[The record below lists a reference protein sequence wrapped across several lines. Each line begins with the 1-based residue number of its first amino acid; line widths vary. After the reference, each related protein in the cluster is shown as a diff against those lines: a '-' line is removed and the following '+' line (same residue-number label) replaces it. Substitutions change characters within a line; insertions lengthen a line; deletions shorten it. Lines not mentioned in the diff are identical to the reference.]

1 MNESDLVQ
9 NLNCKNNKR
18 TEMFGQNNNL
28 EFSIVLYRRKSENTM
43 ISPIRELNS
52 RVENYF
58 LKGKRYK

>member
-1 MNESDLVQ
+1 
-9 NLNCKNNKR
+9 
-18 TEMFGQNNNL
+18 MFGQNNNL